1 MRKTIK
7 RLGAVLLAMAMAVSV
22 LCTGAL
28 AAETT
33 YSITVKPAV
42 SRHIYEAYQVFTGT
56 VATGE
61 GKNKVLSDIQWSSD
75 LKTTDN
81 TTTLLNAVKA
91 ITVGESDKPF
101 KSCTNAADVA
111 AVLSKATDKDNATIK
126 AFAKVV
132 AKYLDNTNA
141 KTGSFGTSDDSNT
154 YTISGLS
161 AGYYLVK
168 DKDGSVDANN
178 HDVYTNYIMEVVQDV
193 TVAPKI
199 SVPTVEKKV
208 NNKTE
213 ADIAQIG
220 EKVTFTLTGTLPKN
234 YDDYKTYQYIF
245 HDTLSEGLTLDADSI
260 TVKAYENDTD
270 VVTLAAN
277 ADYTILTGNGVSETN
292 DPKCSLEIKFD
303 NLKNISGLTKDSK
316 IVVEYTA
323 TVNSKATAGKTTPN
337 TNKVHLEY
345 SNDPNAEG
353 IGTTGK
359 TPEDKVNVY
368 TFKLDVTK
376 VDAQNTDNKL
386 SGAQFVLATAD
397 DLTIT
402 ADNFNENGEVTEG
415 TTTTNLIAVTGSTPT
430 YVIDDGTA
438 TSKMYVMSTDT
449 NGALNINGL
458 KSGTYYLYETKAPDG
473 YNKLTKPIKIE
484 ITATQTAATGDI
496 ADTGA
501 FSAKVDD
508 TNTNATLDTGT
519 VSVTVKNSSGSTL
532 PSTGGMGTKLFY
544 TIGGILMAGAAIIL
558 VVRKRRSDA
567 E

>member
-42 SRHIYEAYQVFTGT
+42 SRHTYEAYQVFTGT

-61 GKNKVLSDIQWSSD
+61 DKKKVLSDVQWSSD
-75 LKTTDN
+75 LKDSVDN
-81 TTTLLNAVKA
+81 IALLDAVKA
-91 ITVGESDKPF
+91 ITVGESNEPF
-101 KSCTNAADVA
+101 ASCTNAADVA
-111 AVLSKATDKDNATIK
+111 AVLSTSATTDNATVK

-132 AKYLDNTNA
+132 AKYLDSEKA
-141 KTGSFGTSDDSNT
+141 KTGSFGTDNNSDT
-154 YTISGLS
+154 YTISELS

-178 HDVYTNYIMEVVQDV
+178 HDAYTNYIMEVVQNV
-193 TVAPKI
+193 EVKPKT

-245 HDTLSEGLTLDADSI
+245 HDTLSEGLTLDANSI
-260 TVKAYENDTD
+260 IVKAYKNDTD

-303 NLKNISGLTKDSK
+303 NLKNISGLTENSK

-353 IGTTGK
+353 EGTTGK

-368 TFKLDVTK
+368 TFELDVTK
-376 VDAQNTDNKL
+376 VDAQSENTKL
-386 SGAQFVLATAD
+386 SDAQFVLATAD
-397 DLTIT
+397 NLNFT
-402 ADNFNENGEVTEG
+402 ADNFNEKGEATEN
-415 TTTTNLIAVTGSTPT
+415 TTTTDLIAVTGSTPN
-430 YVIDDGTA
+430 YVINDGTA

-484 ITATQTAATGDI
+484 ITATQTENTGDI
-496 ADTGA
+496 AETNA
-501 FSAKVDD
+501 FSAKVDK
-508 TNTNATLDTGT
+508 TATTATLGTGI

-544 TIGGILMAGAAIIL
+544 TIGGILMAGAAIVL

>member
-42 SRHIYEAYQVFTGT
+42 SGHTYEAYQVFTGT

-101 KSCTNAADVA
+101 QSCTNAADVA

-141 KTGSFGTSDDSNT
+141 KTGNFGTSDDSNT

-260 TVKAYENDTD
+260 TVKAYKNDTD

-277 ADYTILTGNGVSETN
+277 TDYTILTGNGVSETN

-544 TIGGILMAGAAIIL
+544 TIGGILMAGAAIVL

>member
-42 SRHIYEAYQVFTGT
+42 SGHTYEAYQVFTGT

-111 AVLSKATDKDNATIK
+111 AVLSKDTAKDNATIK

-132 AKYLDNTNA
+132 AKYLDNTKA
-141 KTGSFGTSDDSNT
+141 KTGSFSTSDDSNT

-234 YDDYKTYQYIF
+234 YDDYKTY
-245 HDTLSEGLTLDADSI
+245 
-260 TVKAYENDTD
+260 
-270 VVTLAAN
+270 
-277 ADYTILTGNGVSETN
+277 
-292 DPKCSLEIKFD
+292 
-303 NLKNISGLTKDSK
+303 
-316 IVVEYTA
+316 
-323 TVNSKATAGKTTPN
+323 
-337 TNKVHLEY
+337 
-345 SNDPNAEG
+345 
-353 IGTTGK
+353 
-359 TPEDKVNVY
+359 
-368 TFKLDVTK
+368 
-376 VDAQNTDNKL
+376 
-386 SGAQFVLATAD
+386 
-397 DLTIT
+397 
-402 ADNFNENGEVTEG
+402 
-415 TTTTNLIAVTGSTPT
+415 
-430 YVIDDGTA
+430 
-438 TSKMYVMSTDT
+438 
-449 NGALNINGL
+449 
-458 KSGTYYLYETKAPDG
+458 
-473 YNKLTKPIKIE
+473 
-484 ITATQTAATGDI
+484 
-496 ADTGA
+496 
-501 FSAKVDD
+501 
-508 TNTNATLDTGT
+508 
-519 VSVTVKNSSGSTL
+519 
-532 PSTGGMGTKLFY
+532 
-544 TIGGILMAGAAIIL
+544 
-558 VVRKRRSDA
+558 
-567 E
+567 